1 MTPEDFIVR
10 FLKLVDKLD
19 GNEVSVT
26 TLARAADTTRDGLI
40 SFDEFLAFE
49 NLLCTADA
57 LYSLAFELF
66 DRDGDGY
73 ISFDDFREVLE
84 STLPNVSI
92 PFDFD
97 CDFVSLHFGKDRKRQ
112 VSSEDFTQLIHDLND
127 EHAVQAFKRFDQTH
141 TGTISVTDF
150 NNIMLLLKNH
160 MLTKFVRDNLLATT
174 VLSGKHGKISFSY
187 YMGFINLLSNMELM
201 KRVYRIR
208 SHGDHSVEFTRGN
221 SCCRFSSFCSAFPS
235 SLFCITAK

>member
-1 MTPEDFIVR
+1 MCQLARYFARLFEVHHRAHTEALRNVFLKYASVVSHGEHYMTPEDFIVR

-160 MLTKFVRDNLLATT
+160 MLTKFVRDNLLA
-174 VLSGKHGKISFSY
+174 VSGTI
-187 YMGFINLLSNMELM
+187 LL
-201 KRVYRIR
+201 
-208 SHGDHSVEFTRGN
+208 
-221 SCCRFSSFCSAFPS
+221 
-235 SLFCITAK
+235 LFR